1 VQGYVYAAKLA
12 AARLSE
18 MLGDK
23 EKCNAL
29 ESEAEK
35 LRVNFEEAFWCDDL
49 STYALA
55 LDVHKKPCRV
65 RTSNAGH
72 CLYAGIASTDKA
84 RLVAETLLGSDSFSG
99 WGVRTVAAG
108 QARYNPLSYHN
119 GSIWPHDS
127 SIVASGL
134 AKYECK
140 DMAGR
145 ILLGLLD
152 ASRWADLSRLPELF
166 CGLDR
171 RRGEG
176 PTLYPVACSPQ
187 AWAAGAVFL
196 LVQACLG
203 VSILGASNRILFD
216 RPYLP
221 EGIPQLWIKG
231 LRTSMGSADVFFE
244 RRNDTVRVEV
254 TDRKGEI
261 EVVAT
266 PPAEALNIV

>member
-1 VQGYVYAAKLA
+1 
-12 AARLSE
+12 
-18 MLGDK
+18 ML
-23 EKCNAL
+23 
-29 ESEAEK
+29 EAQAET
-35 LRVNFEEAFWCDDL
+35 LRTRFEEAFWCDDL

-55 LDVHKKPCRV
+55 LDGNKKPCRV

-72 CLYAGIASTDKA
+72 CLYAGIARPDRA
-84 RLVAETLLGSDSFSG
+84 RLVAETLLGPDSFSG

-119 GSIWPHDS
+119 GSIWPHDNS
-127 SIVASGL
+127 LIASGL

-140 DMAGR
+140 DLAGR

-152 ASRWADLSRLPELF
+152 ASRWADLRRLPELF

-203 VSILGASNRILFD
+203 ASVQGARNKILFD

-231 LRTSMGSADVFFE
+231 LRSGNASVDLFFE
-244 RRNDTVRVEV
+244 RRNDAVRVEV
-254 TDRKGEI
+254 TDQQGDI

-266 PPAEALNIV
+266 P